1 MSLIATDPAPETQVV
16 LKAPQLPVYRV
27 EITEEALASRKDA
40 IELSQSIVSVSSAT
54 ERSDALAAVSLVK
67 GLLKALEKT
76 REEIK
81 RPVLDAGQ
89 AIDKAAKGFADALKI
104 EQARVEKLLN
114 EYQAKCNAAAEE
126 LRRQEMAEIAKQ
138 NAEAAQANDIDKL
151 RENARREAEINQP
164 IKVEGAMM
172 KQFLDFDVID
182 YKEAFMANP
191 MLFRIEP
198 KRAEILAKINA
209 PGFVSMPGV
218 STRLQVKLHAK
229 AS

>member
-1 MSLIATDPAPETQVV
+1 MSLIASDPAPETQVV

-40 IELSQSIVSVSSAT
+40 IELSQSIVSVSSVT

-81 RPVLDAGQ
+81 RPVLDAGH

-104 EQARVEKLLN
+104 EQSRVEKLLN
-114 EYQAKCNAAAEE
+114 EYQSQCNAAAEE
-126 LRRQEMAEIAKQ
+126 LRRQEMADIAQ
-138 NAEAAQANDIDKL
+138 ENAKAAQANDIEKL
-151 RENARREAEINQP
+151 RENAQREAELNQKTVIP
-164 IKVEGAMM
+164 DAIH
-172 KQFLDFDVID
+172 KQFFDYDILPGGLMELAQQRPDLVS
-182 YKEAFMANP
+182 
-191 MLFRIEP
+191 IEP
-198 KRAEILAKINA
+198 RRREILAAISNGA
-209 PGFVSMPGV
+209 LLPGLRVYKR
-218 STRLQVKLHAK
+218 TTLNAK